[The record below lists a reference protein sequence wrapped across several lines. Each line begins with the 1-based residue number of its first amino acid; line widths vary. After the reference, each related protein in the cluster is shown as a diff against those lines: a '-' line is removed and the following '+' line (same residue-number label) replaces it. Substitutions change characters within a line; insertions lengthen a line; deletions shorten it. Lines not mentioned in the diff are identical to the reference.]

1 MKIENIY
8 LGTWFQRTSLH
19 LRELFYFLETGKS
32 KLDLEQKRLTNFYK
46 ELNPKKVC
54 WQERGVFDSVGAQFD
69 KLQMTFF
76 EDGLILFKKECED
89 LEKDTKVLREFYEKK
104 FSPAIN
110 YIYSLG
116 APLPKQLAKVELIL
130 PYIIVASEAEEKEIK
145 ELFSEIKDSLQ
156 SSISTPDLSLYFGN
170 EVLLLGLK
178 ERKDD
183 LQIEEIIKYFIF
195 FREFANQLNSYLQA
209 HRTIWEEIR
218 QIRSKSAL
226 RSRDFPGIRN
236 SLMEIKQTISFIEAR
251 LAQMENFMAGRK
263 VRAKEKGLEEI
274 LRALSIYQFDTLFN
288 THRYMTSLWKMTRD
302 YADSTFNLLS
312 MFYQENVQREVDAL
326 KLVTIISLVVALF
339 RMSFLPMP
347 EYNLL
352 HPQFWGS
359 LFLIFIFAT
368 IFYFGMR
375 YWFRSRKFEL
385 QKRQRDNHEK

>member
-32 KLDLEQKRLTNFYK
+32 KLDLEQKRLANFYK

-104 FSPAIN
+104 FSPAVS

-116 APLPKQLAKVELIL
+116 APLPKQLAKVELIF
-130 PYIIVASEAEEKEIK
+130 PYIIVVSEAEEKEIK

-156 SSISTPDLSLYFGN
+156 SFVDTPEVSLYFGN
-170 EVLLLGLK
+170 EVLILSLK
-178 ERKDD
+178 ERKEG

-195 FREFANQLNSYLQA
+195 FREFANQLNGYLQA
-209 HRTIWEEIR
+209 HRNIWEEIH
-218 QIRSKSAL
+218 QIRSRPVL
-226 RSRDFPGIRN
+226 RFKDFPNVRN
-236 SLMEIKQTISFIEAR
+236 SLMEIKQTISFVGAR
-251 LAQMENFMAGRK
+251 LAQMENFMAVRQ
-263 VRAKEKGLEEI
+263 VRAKEKGLEKM
-274 LRALSIYQFDTLFN
+274 LRALSIYQFNTLLN
-288 THRYMTSLWKMTRD
+288 SHHYMTSLWKMTQD

-326 KLVTIISLVVALF
+326 KLITIISLVVAIF

-352 HPQFWGS
+352 NSQFWGS
-359 LFLIFIFAT
+359 LFLIFIFAA

>member
-130 PYIIVASEAEEKEIK
+130 PYIIVASEVEEKEIK

-156 SSISTPDLSLYFGN
+156 SSINTPDLSLYFGN

-178 ERKDD
+178 ERKEG
-183 LQIEEIIKYFIF
+183 LQVEEIIKYFIF
-195 FREFANQLNSYLQA
+195 FREFANQLNGYLQA

-236 SLMEIKQTISFIEAR
+236 SLMEIKQTISFIDAR

-263 VRAKEKGLEEI
+263 VRAKEKGLEET
-274 LRALSIYQFDTLFN
+274 LRSLSIYQFDTLAN
-288 THRYMTSLWKMTRD
+288 THRYMTSLWKMTQD

-312 MFYQENVQREVDAL
+312 MLYQENVQREVDAL